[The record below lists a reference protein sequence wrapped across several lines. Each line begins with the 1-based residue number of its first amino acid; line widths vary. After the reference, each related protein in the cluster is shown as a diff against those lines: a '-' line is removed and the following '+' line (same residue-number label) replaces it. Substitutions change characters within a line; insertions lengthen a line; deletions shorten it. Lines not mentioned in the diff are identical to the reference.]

1 MLMGIREVM
10 PWRNQN
16 QMGFRVPDI
25 VAEGTATGLHRD
37 EKDVKKVYKND
48 TYHCDRSAVKLKNN
62 TRYYLTPPKMKMKC
76 HSH

>member
-37 EKDVKKVYKND
+37 EKE
-48 TYHCDRSAVKLKNN
+48 CQEG
-62 TRYYLTPPKMKMKC
+62 M
-76 HSH
+76 